1 VSVARASSVPQVALK
16 LPRGRALLL
25 LFAVMVGF
33 AIMLGRAF
41 FLQGMHDDFLQARG
55 EARFTRV
62 IEIPANRGV
71 ITDRDGEPLAI
82 STPVESV
89 GASRGDDVKM
99 TDAQAVALAK
109 LLETDVAGIRK
120 RLAEANRDFVFLK
133 RHLPPDQAARV
144 LQLRIPG
151 LVLQREYR
159 RYYPA
164 GEVAAHMVG
173 FNNVDDQGQE
183 GIELAYQE
191 WLAGKPGSRR
201 VLKDKRGQIIED
213 IESLRVPQQG
223 RDLALSIDRK
233 IQYLAYRELKAAV
246 AQHKA
251 KAGSAVVIDV
261 QTGEVLALANL
272 PAFNPNNR
280 GNLTGQQTR
289 NRAIIDLYE
298 PGSTMKAFTI
308 AAGLEAG
315 IVRPETM
322 INTAPGSMTIGPAT
336 IRDVNPLGTLNVI
349 QVLQKSSNVGSAKI
363 ALQMPPAQLWQAFSD
378 AGFGLPTKVGFP
390 GEGHGR
396 LRAPKTWRPIEQATM
411 SYGHGLSV
419 TLLQIARAYSIFATD
434 GEMRPTSIVRV
445 DTPPP
450 ATRVISVE
458 TARQV
463 REMLELATGPGGTAP
478 RAQVAGYR
486 VGGKTGTARKIENG
500 VYVSRYVASF
510 IGFAPAS
517 APRVIIAVMIDEPSN
532 GQYYGGQV
540 AAPVFSQIA
549 AGALRMLG
557 VAHDAPV
564 NNIVLPPPGAEVKEE
579 V

>member
-1 VSVARASSVPQVALK
+1 MSVARASSVPTVALK
-16 LPRGRALLL
+16 LPRWRARFMFASVMVA
-25 LFAVMVGF
+25 FAV
-33 AIMLGRAF
+33 MLGRAF
-41 FLQGMHDDFLQARG
+41 YLQGVHDDFLQARG

-62 IEIPANRGV
+62 IEVPASRGV
-71 ITDRDGEPLAI
+71 ITDRFGEPLAI
-82 STPVESV
+82 STPVESAGV
-89 GASRGDDVKM
+89 SRSILRM
-99 TDAQAVALAK
+99 TDAQASALAK
-109 LLETDVAGIRK
+109 LLDIDVASIRK
-120 RLAEANRDFVFLK
+120 RVSESSSDFVFLK
-133 RHLPPDQAARV
+133 RQLPPDQAARV
-144 LQLRIPG
+144 LQLKIPG
-151 LVLQREYR
+151 VLLEREYR

-164 GEVAAHMVG
+164 GEVAAHLVG
-173 FNNVDDQGQE
+173 FNNVDDNGQE

-201 VLKDKRGQIIED
+201 VMQDKRGQIIED
-213 IESLRVPQQG
+213 MESLRVPQQG
-223 RDLALSIDRK
+223 RDLALSIDQK

-261 QTGEVLALANL
+261 HTGEVLALVNL

-280 GNLTGQQTR
+280 GRLTGQQTR

-315 IVRPETM
+315 IVSPESIIQTG
-322 INTAPGSMTIGPAT
+322 PGSLTIGPNT
-336 IRDVNPLGTLNVI
+336 IRDVSPLGALTVT

-363 ALQMPPAQLWQAFSD
+363 ALQLPSATLWQSFSD

-445 DTPPP
+445 DSPPP
-450 ATRVISVE
+450 ATRVISAE
-458 TARQV
+458 TARRV

-486 VGGKTGTARKIENG
+486 VAGKTGTARKIENG

-517 APRVIIAVMIDEPSN
+517 APRVIVAVMIDEPSN
-532 GQYYGGQV
+532 GAYYGGAV
-540 AAPVFSQIA
+540 AAPIFSQIT
-549 AGALRMLG
+549 AGTLRMLG
-557 VAHDAPV
+557 VAHDAPF
-564 NNIVLPPPGAEVKEE
+564 NNIVLPPPGIEVKEE

>member
-1 VSVARASSVPQVALK
+1 MSVAHTSSVPAVALK
-16 LPRGRALLL
+16 LPRWRARLVLGFVMG
-25 LFAVMVGF
+25 LFAV
-33 AIMLGRAF
+33 MLGRAF

-89 GASRGDDVKM
+89 AATRDDVRM
-99 TDAQAVALAK
+99 TDAQAAALAK
-109 LLETDVAGIRK
+109 LLEIDAATLRRRIS
-120 RLAEANRDFVFLK
+120 ESPRDFVYLK
-133 RHLPPDQAARV
+133 RQMPPDQAARV
-144 LQLRIPG
+144 MQLKIPG
-151 LVLQREYR
+151 VQQQREYR

-164 GEVAAHMVG
+164 GEVAAHLVG
-173 FNNVDDQGQE
+173 FNSVDDVGQE

-201 VLKDKRGQIIED
+201 VMKDKRGRIIED

-233 IQYLAYRELKAAV
+233 IQYLAYRELSAAV
-246 AQHKA
+246 AQHRA

-280 GNLTGQQTR
+280 GKLTGQQTR

-315 IVRPETM
+315 IVRPESM
-322 INTAPGSMTIGPAT
+322 IQTAPGSLTIGPNT
-336 IRDVNPLGTLNVI
+336 IRDVNPLGTLSVI

-363 ALQMPPAQLWQAFSD
+363 ALQLPPARLWQSFTD
-378 AGFGLPTKVGFP
+378 AGFGVPTKVGFP

-396 LRAPKTWRPIEQATM
+396 MRAPNSWRPIEQATM

-434 GEMRPTSIVRV
+434 GEMRPISIVRV
-445 DTPPP
+445 DNPPP

-458 TARQV
+458 TARAV
-463 REMLELATGPGGTAP
+463 RHMLELATGPGGTAP

-510 IGFAPAS
+510 IGFAPVS
-517 APRVIIAVMIDEPSN
+517 APRVIVAVMIDEPSA
-532 GQYYGGQV
+532 GQYYGGAV
-540 AAPVFSQIA
+540 AAPVFSQIT

-564 NNIVLPPPGAEVKEE
+564 NNVVLPPPGAEVKEE

>member
-1 VSVARASSVPQVALK
+1 VSVARASSVPPVALR
-16 LPRGRALLL
+16 LPRWRARF
-25 LFAVMVGF
+25 LFGCTMAAF

-55 EARFTRV
+55 EARFMRV
-62 IEIPANRGV
+62 IEIAANRGV
-71 ITDRDGEPLAI
+71 ITDRDGEPLAV

-89 GASRGDDVKM
+89 QASRDEVRM
-99 TDAQAVALAK
+99 TDAQAVALARV
-109 LLETDVAGIRK
+109 LQMDVEALRK
-120 RLAEANRDFVFLK
+120 RLTEGSRDVVFLK
-133 RHLPPDQAARV
+133 RQLPPDQAARV

-151 LVLQREYR
+151 VLLQREYR

-164 GEVAAHMVG
+164 GEVASHLVG
-173 FNNVDDQGQE
+173 FNNVDDNGQE
-183 GIELAYQE
+183 GVELAYQE

-201 VLKDKRGQIIED
+201 VIKDKRGQIVED

-246 AQHKA
+246 EQHKA

-261 QTGEVLALANL
+261 QTGEVLALVNL

-280 GNLTGQQTR
+280 GKLTGQQTR

-315 IVRPETM
+315 IVRPESIIQTG
-322 INTAPGSMTIGPAT
+322 PGSLTIGPNT
-336 IRDVNPLGTLNVI
+336 IRDVNPLGALSVT
-349 QVLQKSSNVGSAKI
+349 QVLQKSSNVGSARI
-363 ALQMPPAQLWQAFSD
+363 ALQLPPATLWQSFSD
-378 AGFGLPTKVGFP
+378 AGFGLPTRVGFP

-396 LRAPKTWRPIEQATM
+396 LRAPNTWRPIEQATM

-434 GEMRPTSIVRV
+434 GEMRPISIVRV
-445 DTPPP
+445 DSPPP
-450 ATRVISVE
+450 AIRVISAE
-458 TARQV
+458 TARAV
-463 REMLELATGPGGTAP
+463 RHMLELATGPGGTAP

-500 VYVSRYVASF
+500 VYVQRHVASF
-510 IGFAPAS
+510 IGFAPVS
-517 APRVIIAVMIDEPSN
+517 APRVIVAVTIDEPSN
-532 GQYYGGQV
+532 GVYYGGAV
-540 AAPVFSQIA
+540 AAPVFSQIT

-564 NNIVLPPPGAEVKEE
+564 NNVVLPPPGAEVREE

>member
-1 VSVARASSVPQVALK
+1 MSVARASSVPPVALR
-16 LPRGRALLL
+16 LPRWRARF
-25 LFAVMVGF
+25 LFGCTMAAF

-55 EARFTRV
+55 EARFMRV
-62 IEIPANRGV
+62 IEIAANRGV
-71 ITDRDGEPLAI
+71 ITDRDGEPLAV

-89 GASRGDDVKM
+89 QASRDEVRM
-99 TDAQAVALAK
+99 TDAQAVALARV
-109 LLETDVAGIRK
+109 LQMDVEALRK
-120 RLAEANRDFVFLK
+120 RLTEGSRDVVFLK
-133 RHLPPDQAARV
+133 RQLPPDQAARV

-151 LVLQREYR
+151 VLLQREYR

-164 GEVAAHMVG
+164 GEVASHLVG
-173 FNNVDDQGQE
+173 FNNVDDNGQE
-183 GIELAYQE
+183 GVELAYQE

-201 VLKDKRGQIIED
+201 VIKDKRGQIVED
-213 IESLRVPQQG
+213 IENLRVPQQG

-246 AQHKA
+246 EQHKA

-261 QTGEVLALANL
+261 QTGEVLALVNL

-280 GNLTGQQTR
+280 GKLTGQQTR

-315 IVRPETM
+315 IVRPESIIQTG
-322 INTAPGSMTIGPAT
+322 PGSLTIGPNT
-336 IRDVNPLGTLNVI
+336 IRDVNPLGALSVT
-349 QVLQKSSNVGSAKI
+349 QVLQKSSNVGSARI
-363 ALQMPPAQLWQAFSD
+363 ALQLPPATLWQSFSD
-378 AGFGLPTKVGFP
+378 AGFGLPTRVGFP

-396 LRAPKTWRPIEQATM
+396 LRAPNTWRPIEQATM

-434 GEMRPTSIVRV
+434 GEMRPISIVRV
-445 DTPPP
+445 DSPPP
-450 ATRVISVE
+450 AIRVISAE
-458 TARQV
+458 TARAV
-463 REMLELATGPGGTAP
+463 RHMLELATGPGGTAP

-500 VYVSRYVASF
+500 VYVQRHVASF
-510 IGFAPAS
+510 IGFAPVS
-517 APRVIIAVMIDEPSN
+517 APRVIVAVTIDEPSN
-532 GQYYGGQV
+532 GVYYGGAV
-540 AAPVFSQIA
+540 AAPVFSQIT

-564 NNIVLPPPGAEVKEE
+564 NNVVLPPPGAEVREE

>member
-1 VSVARASSVPQVALK
+1 MSVARASSVPTVALK
-16 LPRGRALLL
+16 LPRWRARFMFASVMVA
-25 LFAVMVGF
+25 FAV
-33 AIMLGRAF
+33 MLGRAF
-41 FLQGMHDDFLQARG
+41 YLQGVHDDFLQARG

-62 IEIPANRGV
+62 IEVPASRGV
-71 ITDRDGEPLAI
+71 ITDRFGEPLAI
-82 STPVESV
+82 STPVESAGV
-89 GASRGDDVKM
+89 SRSILRM
-99 TDAQAVALAK
+99 TDAQASALAK
-109 LLETDVAGIRK
+109 LLDIDVASIRK
-120 RLAEANRDFVFLK
+120 RVSESSSDFVFLK
-133 RHLPPDQAARV
+133 RQLPPDQAARV
-144 LQLRIPG
+144 LQLKIPG
-151 LVLQREYR
+151 VLLEREYR

-164 GEVAAHMVG
+164 GEVAAHLVG
-173 FNNVDDQGQE
+173 FNNVDDNGQE

-201 VLKDKRGQIIED
+201 VMQDKRGQIIED
-213 IESLRVPQQG
+213 MESLRVPQQG
-223 RDLALSIDRK
+223 RDLALSIDQK

-261 QTGEVLALANL
+261 QTGEVLALVNL

-280 GNLTGQQTR
+280 GRLTGQQTR

-315 IVRPETM
+315 IVSPESIIQTG
-322 INTAPGSMTIGPAT
+322 PGSLTIGPNT
-336 IRDVNPLGTLNVI
+336 IRDVSPLGALTVT

-363 ALQMPPAQLWQAFSD
+363 ALQLPSATLWQSFSD

-445 DTPPP
+445 DSPPP
-450 ATRVISVE
+450 ATRVISAE
-458 TARQV
+458 TARRV

-486 VGGKTGTARKIENG
+486 VAGKTGTARKIENG

-517 APRVIIAVMIDEPSN
+517 APRVIVAVMIDEPSN
-532 GQYYGGQV
+532 GAYYGGAV
-540 AAPVFSQIA
+540 AAPIFSQIT
-549 AGALRMLG
+549 AGTLRMLG
-557 VAHDAPV
+557 VAHDAPF
-564 NNIVLPPPGAEVKEE
+564 NNIVLPPPGIEVKEE

>member
-1 VSVARASSVPQVALK
+1 
-16 LPRGRALLL
+16 
-25 LFAVMVGF
+25 M
-33 AIMLGRAF
+33 
-41 FLQGMHDDFLQARG
+41 
-55 EARFTRV
+55 RV
-62 IEIPANRGV
+62 IEIAANRGV
-71 ITDRDGEPLAI
+71 ITDRDGEPLAV

-89 GASRGDDVKM
+89 QASRDEVRM
-99 TDAQAVALAK
+99 TDAQAVALARV
-109 LLETDVAGIRK
+109 LQMDVEALRK
-120 RLAEANRDFVFLK
+120 RLTEGSRDVVFLK
-133 RHLPPDQAARV
+133 RQLPPDQAARV

-151 LVLQREYR
+151 VLLQREYR

-164 GEVAAHMVG
+164 GEVASHLVG
-173 FNNVDDQGQE
+173 FNNVDDNGQE
-183 GIELAYQE
+183 GVELAYQE

-201 VLKDKRGQIIED
+201 VIKDKRGQIVED

-246 AQHKA
+246 EQHKA

-261 QTGEVLALANL
+261 QTGEVLALVNL

-280 GNLTGQQTR
+280 GKLTGQQTR

-315 IVRPETM
+315 IVRPESIIQTG
-322 INTAPGSMTIGPAT
+322 PGSLTIGPNT
-336 IRDVNPLGTLNVI
+336 IRDVNPLGALSVT
-349 QVLQKSSNVGSAKI
+349 QVLQKSSNVGSARI
-363 ALQMPPAQLWQAFSD
+363 ALQLPPATLWQSFSD
-378 AGFGLPTKVGFP
+378 AGFGLPTRVGFP

-396 LRAPKTWRPIEQATM
+396 LRAPNTWRPIEQATM

-434 GEMRPTSIVRV
+434 GEMRPISIVRV
-445 DTPPP
+445 DSPPP
-450 ATRVISVE
+450 AIRVISAE
-458 TARQV
+458 TARAV
-463 REMLELATGPGGTAP
+463 RHMLELATGPGGTAP

-500 VYVSRYVASF
+500 VYVQRHVASF
-510 IGFAPAS
+510 IGFAPVS
-517 APRVIIAVMIDEPSN
+517 APRVIVAVTIDEPSN
-532 GQYYGGQV
+532 GVYYGGAV
-540 AAPVFSQIA
+540 AAPVFSQIT

-564 NNIVLPPPGAEVKEE
+564 NNVVLPPPGAEVREE

>member
-1 VSVARASSVPQVALK
+1 MSLARASSVPTVALK
-16 LPRGRALLL
+16 LPRWRARI
-25 LFAVMVGF
+25 LFAGVMAAF
-33 AIMLGRAF
+33 AVMLGRAF
-41 FLQGMHDDFLQARG
+41 YLQGVHDDFLQARG

-62 IEIPANRGV
+62 IEIPASRGV

-89 GASRGDDVKM
+89 WASREDVRM
-99 TDAQAVALAK
+99 TDAQAAALAK
-109 LLETDVAGIRK
+109 LLETDVTGIRK
-120 RLAEANRDFVFLK
+120 RLAESTRDFVFLK
-133 RHLPPDQAARV
+133 RQLPPDQAARV
-144 LQLRIPG
+144 LQLKIPG
-151 LVLQREYR
+151 VLLQREYR

-164 GEVAAHMVG
+164 GEVAAHLIG
-173 FNNVDDQGQE
+173 FNNVEDDGQE

-201 VLKDKRGQIIED
+201 VIKDKRGQIIED

-223 RDLALSIDRK
+223 RDLALSIDQK

-261 QTGEVLALANL
+261 QTGEVLALVNL

-280 GNLTGQQTR
+280 GKLTGQQTR

-315 IVRPETM
+315 IVSPESIIQTG
-322 INTAPGSMTIGPAT
+322 PGSLTIGPNT
-336 IRDVNPLGTLNVI
+336 IRDVNPLGALTVT

-363 ALQMPPAQLWQAFSD
+363 ALQLPSATLWQLFSD

-445 DTPPP
+445 DSPPP

-458 TARQV
+458 TARRV

-486 VGGKTGTARKIENG
+486 VAGKTGTARKIENG

-517 APRVIIAVMIDEPSN
+517 APRVIVAVMIDEPSN
-532 GQYYGGQV
+532 GAYYGGAV
-540 AAPVFSQIA
+540 AAPIFSQIT
-549 AGALRMLG
+549 AGTLRMLG

-564 NNIVLPPPGAEVKEE
+564 NNIVLPPPGVEVKEE

>member
-1 VSVARASSVPQVALK
+1 MSLARASSVPQVALK
-16 LPRGRALLL
+16 LPRGRAGLMLGGL
-25 LFAVMVGF
+25 MLGF

-89 GASRGDDVKM
+89 GASSDGVKM
-99 TDAQAVALAK
+99 TDAQAAALAK
-109 LLETDVAGIRK
+109 LLETDVAVIRK
-120 RLAEANRDFVFLK
+120 RLAESSRDFVFLK

-144 LQLRIPG
+144 LQLKIPG
-151 LVLQREYR
+151 VLLQREYR

-201 VLKDKRGQIIED
+201 VIKDKRGQIIED

-363 ALQMPPAQLWQAFSD
+363 ALQLPPAQLWQAFSD

-396 LRAPKTWRPIEQATM
+396 LRAPNTWRPIEQATM

-434 GEMRPTSIVRV
+434 GEMRPISIVRV

>member
-1 VSVARASSVPQVALK
+1 MSVARASSVPTVALK
-16 LPRGRALLL
+16 LPRWRARFMFAGVMVA
-25 LFAVMVGF
+25 FAV
-33 AIMLGRAF
+33 MLGRAF
-41 FLQGMHDDFLQARG
+41 YLQGVHDDFLQARG

-62 IEIPANRGV
+62 IEVPASRGV
-71 ITDRDGEPLAI
+71 ITDRFGEPLAI
-82 STPVESV
+82 STPVESAGV
-89 GASRGDDVKM
+89 SRSILRM
-99 TDAQAVALAK
+99 TDAQASALAK
-109 LLETDVAGIRK
+109 LLDIDVASIRK
-120 RLAEANRDFVFLK
+120 RVSESGSDFVFLK
-133 RHLPPDQAARV
+133 RQLPPDQAARV
-144 LQLRIPG
+144 LQLKIPG
-151 LVLQREYR
+151 VLLEREYR

-164 GEVAAHMVG
+164 GEVAAHLVG
-173 FNNVDDQGQE
+173 FNNVDDNGQE

-201 VLKDKRGQIIED
+201 VMQDKRGQIIED
-213 IESLRVPQQG
+213 MESLRVPQQG
-223 RDLALSIDRK
+223 RDLALSIDQK

-261 QTGEVLALANL
+261 QTGEVLALVNL

-280 GNLTGQQTR
+280 GRLTGQQTR

-315 IVRPETM
+315 IVSPESIIQTG
-322 INTAPGSMTIGPAT
+322 PGSLTIGPNT
-336 IRDVNPLGTLNVI
+336 IRDVSPLGALTVT

-363 ALQMPPAQLWQAFSD
+363 ALQLPSATLWQSFSD

-445 DTPPP
+445 DSPPP
-450 ATRVISVE
+450 ATRVISAE
-458 TARQV
+458 TARRV

-486 VGGKTGTARKIENG
+486 VAGKTGTARKIENG

-517 APRVIIAVMIDEPSN
+517 APRVIVAVMIDEPSN
-532 GQYYGGQV
+532 GAYYGGAV
-540 AAPVFSQIA
+540 AAPIFSQIT
-549 AGALRMLG
+549 AGTLRMLG
-557 VAHDAPV
+557 VAHDAPF
-564 NNIVLPPPGAEVKEE
+564 NNIVLPPPGIEVKEE

>member
-1 VSVARASSVPQVALK
+1 
-16 LPRGRALLL
+16 
-25 LFAVMVGF
+25 
-33 AIMLGRAF
+33 
-41 FLQGMHDDFLQARG
+41 MHNDFLQARG

-89 GASRGDDVKM
+89 WASRDDVRM
-99 TDAQAVALAK
+99 TDTQAAALARV
-109 LLETDVAGIRK
+109 LETDVASLRK
-120 RLAEANRDFVFLK
+120 RLAEGSREFVFLK
-133 RHLPPDQAARV
+133 RQLPPDQAARV
-144 LQLRIPG
+144 LQLNIPG
-151 LVLQREYR
+151 VLLQREYR

-173 FNNVDDQGQE
+173 FNNVDDNGQE

-201 VLKDKRGQIIED
+201 VIKDKRGQIIED

-233 IQYLAYRELKAAV
+233 IQYLAYRELRNAV
-246 AQHKA
+246 IAHKA

-261 QTGEVLALANL
+261 ATGEVLALVNL

-280 GNLTGQQTR
+280 GKLSGQQTR

-315 IVRPETM
+315 IVRPETV
-322 INTAPGSMTIGPAT
+322 IQTAPGSMTIGPNT
-336 IRDVNPLGTLNVI
+336 IRDVHPLGALTVTQI
-349 QVLQKSSNVGSAKI
+349 LQKSSNIGSAKI
-363 ALQMPPAQLWQAFSD
+363 ALQLPSATLWQSFSD
-378 AGFGLPTKVGFP
+378 AGFGTPTQVGFP

-396 LRAPKTWRPIEQATM
+396 LRPPKTWRPIEQATM
-411 SYGHGLSV
+411 AYGHGLSV

-434 GEMRPTSIVRV
+434 GEMRPLSIVRV

-450 ATRVISVE
+450 ANRIISAE
-458 TARQV
+458 TARAV
-463 REMLELATGPGGTAP
+463 RHMLELATQPGGTAP

-510 IGFAPAS
+510 IGFAPVS
-517 APRVIIAVMIDEPSN
+517 APRVIVAVMIDEPSA
-532 GQYYGGQV
+532 GQFYGGQV
-540 AAPVFSQIA
+540 AAPVFSQIT

-564 NNIVLPPPGAEVKEE
+564 NNIVLPSPDAELREE

>member
-1 VSVARASSVPQVALK
+1 
-16 LPRGRALLL
+16 
-25 LFAVMVGF
+25 
-33 AIMLGRAF
+33 
-41 FLQGMHDDFLQARG
+41 
-55 EARFTRV
+55 
-62 IEIPANRGV
+62 
-71 ITDRDGEPLAI
+71 
-82 STPVESV
+82 
-89 GASRGDDVKM
+89 
-99 TDAQAVALAK
+99 
-109 LLETDVAGIRK
+109 
-120 RLAEANRDFVFLK
+120 
-133 RHLPPDQAARV
+133 LPPDQAARV
-144 LQLRIPG
+144 LQLKIPG

>member
-1 VSVARASSVPQVALK
+1 MSLARASSVPTVALK
-16 LPRGRALLL
+16 LPRWRARI
-25 LFAVMVGF
+25 LFAGVMAAF
-33 AIMLGRAF
+33 ALMLGRAF
-41 FLQGMHDDFLQARG
+41 YLQGVHDDFLQARG

-62 IEIPANRGV
+62 IEIPASRGV
-71 ITDRDGEPLAI
+71 ITDRFGEPLAI

-89 GASRGDDVKM
+89 GASRSIVRM
-99 TDAQAVALAK
+99 TDAQASALAK
-109 LLETDVAGIRK
+109 LLDIDVAVIRK
-120 RLAEANRDFVFLK
+120 RLSESTSDFVFLK
-133 RHLPPDQAARV
+133 RQLPPDQAARV
-144 LQLRIPG
+144 LQLKIPG
-151 LVLQREYR
+151 VLLEREYR

-164 GEVAAHMVG
+164 GEVAAHLVG
-173 FNNVDDQGQE
+173 FNNVDDDGQE

-201 VLKDKRGQIIED
+201 VIQDKRRQIIED

-223 RDLALSIDRK
+223 RDLALSIDQK

-280 GNLTGQQTR
+280 GKLTGQQTR

-315 IVRPETM
+315 IVSPESIIQTS
-322 INTAPGSMTIGPAT
+322 PGSLTIGPNT
-336 IRDVNPLGTLNVI
+336 IRDVTPLGALTVT

-363 ALQMPPAQLWQAFSD
+363 ALQLPSARLWQSFSD

-396 LRAPKTWRPIEQATM
+396 LRAPNTWRPIEQATM

-450 ATRVISVE
+450 ATRVISAE
-458 TARQV
+458 TARRV

-486 VGGKTGTARKIENG
+486 VAGKTGTARKIENG

-517 APRVIIAVMIDEPSN
+517 APRVIVAVMIDEPSN
-532 GQYYGGQV
+532 GAYYGGAV
-540 AAPVFSQIA
+540 AAPVFSQIT
-549 AGALRMLG
+549 AGTLRMLG

-564 NNIVLPPPGAEVKEE
+564 NNIVLPPPGVELKEE

>member
-1 VSVARASSVPQVALK
+1 VSVARASSVPPVALR
-16 LPRGRALLL
+16 LPRWRARF
-25 LFAVMVGF
+25 LFGCTMAAF

-55 EARFTRV
+55 EARFMRV
-62 IEIPANRGV
+62 IEIAANRGV
-71 ITDRDGEPLAI
+71 ITDRDGEPLAV

-89 GASRGDDVKM
+89 QASRDEVRM
-99 TDAQAVALAK
+99 TDAQAVALARV
-109 LLETDVAGIRK
+109 LQMDVEALRK
-120 RLAEANRDFVFLK
+120 RLTEGSRDVVFLK
-133 RHLPPDQAARV
+133 RQLPPDQAARV

-151 LVLQREYR
+151 VLLQREYR
-159 RYYPA
+159 RYDPA
-164 GEVAAHMVG
+164 GEVASHLVG
-173 FNNVDDQGQE
+173 FNNVDDNGQE
-183 GIELAYQE
+183 GVELAYQE

-201 VLKDKRGQIIED
+201 VIKDKRGQIVED

-246 AQHKA
+246 EQHKA

-261 QTGEVLALANL
+261 QTGEVLALVNL

-280 GNLTGQQTR
+280 GKLTGQQTR

-315 IVRPETM
+315 IVRPESIIQTG
-322 INTAPGSMTIGPAT
+322 PGSLTIGPNT
-336 IRDVNPLGTLNVI
+336 IRDVNPLGALSVT
-349 QVLQKSSNVGSAKI
+349 QVLQKSSNVGSARI
-363 ALQMPPAQLWQAFSD
+363 ALQLPPATLWQSFSD
-378 AGFGLPTKVGFP
+378 AGFGLPTRVGFP

-396 LRAPKTWRPIEQATM
+396 LRAPNTWRPIEQATM

-434 GEMRPTSIVRV
+434 GEMRPISIVRV
-445 DTPPP
+445 DSPPP
-450 ATRVISVE
+450 AIRVISAE
-458 TARQV
+458 TARAV
-463 REMLELATGPGGTAP
+463 RHMLELATGPGGTAP

-500 VYVSRYVASF
+500 VYVQRHVASF
-510 IGFAPAS
+510 IGFAPVS
-517 APRVIIAVMIDEPSN
+517 APRVIVAVTIDEPSN
-532 GQYYGGQV
+532 GVYYGGAV
-540 AAPVFSQIA
+540 AAPVFSQIT

-564 NNIVLPPPGAEVKEE
+564 NNVVLPPPGAEVREE

>member
-1 VSVARASSVPQVALK
+1 MSVARASSVPTVALK
-16 LPRGRALLL
+16 LPRWRARFV
-25 LFAVMVGF
+25 FAWVMVAF
-33 AIMLGRAF
+33 AMMLGRAF
-41 FLQGMHDDFLQARG
+41 YLQGVHDDFLQARG

-62 IEIPANRGV
+62 IEVPASRGV
-71 ITDRDGEPLAI
+71 ITDRFGEPLAI
-82 STPVESV
+82 STPVESAGV
-89 GASRGDDVKM
+89 SRSILRM
-99 TDAQAVALAK
+99 TDAQASALAK
-109 LLETDVAGIRK
+109 LLDIDVASIRK
-120 RLAEANRDFVFLK
+120 RVSESSSDFVFLK
-133 RHLPPDQAARV
+133 RQLPPDQAARV
-144 LQLRIPG
+144 LQLKIPG
-151 LVLQREYR
+151 VLLEREYR

-164 GEVAAHMVG
+164 GEVAAHLVG
-173 FNNVDDQGQE
+173 FNNVDDNGQE

-201 VLKDKRGQIIED
+201 VMQDKRGQIIED
-213 IESLRVPQQG
+213 MESLRVPQQG
-223 RDLALSIDRK
+223 RDLALSIDQK

-261 QTGEVLALANL
+261 HTGEVLALVNL

-280 GNLTGQQTR
+280 GRLTGQQTR

-315 IVRPETM
+315 IVSPESIIQTG
-322 INTAPGSMTIGPAT
+322 PGSLTIGPNT
-336 IRDVNPLGTLNVI
+336 IRDVNPLGALTVT

-363 ALQMPPAQLWQAFSD
+363 ALQLPSATLWQSFSD

-445 DTPPP
+445 DSPPP
-450 ATRVISVE
+450 ATRVISAE
-458 TARQV
+458 TARRV

-486 VGGKTGTARKIENG
+486 VAGKTGTARKIENG

-517 APRVIIAVMIDEPSN
+517 APRVIVAVMIDEPSN
-532 GQYYGGQV
+532 GAYYGGAV
-540 AAPVFSQIA
+540 AAPIFSQIT
-549 AGALRMLG
+549 AGTLRMLG
-557 VAHDAPV
+557 VAHDAPF
-564 NNIVLPPPGAEVKEE
+564 NNIVLPPPGIEVKEE

>member
-1 VSVARASSVPQVALK
+1 MSVARASSVPPVALR
-16 LPRGRALLL
+16 LPRWRARF
-25 LFAVMVGF
+25 LFGCTMAAF

-55 EARFTRV
+55 EARFMRV
-62 IEIPANRGV
+62 IEIAANRGV
-71 ITDRDGEPLAI
+71 ITDRDGEPLAV

-89 GASRGDDVKM
+89 QASRDEVRM

-109 LLETDVAGIRK
+109 VLQMDVEALRK
-120 RLAEANRDFVFLK
+120 RLTEGSRDVVFLK
-133 RHLPPDQAARV
+133 RQLPPDQAARV

-151 LVLQREYR
+151 VLLQREYR

-164 GEVAAHMVG
+164 GEVASHLVG
-173 FNNVDDQGQE
+173 FNNVDDNGQE
-183 GIELAYQE
+183 GVELAYQE

-201 VLKDKRGQIIED
+201 VIKDKRGQIVED

-246 AQHKA
+246 EQHKA

-261 QTGEVLALANL
+261 QTGEVLALVNL

-280 GNLTGQQTR
+280 GKLTGQQTR

-315 IVRPETM
+315 IVRPESIIQTG
-322 INTAPGSMTIGPAT
+322 PGSLTIGPNT
-336 IRDVNPLGTLNVI
+336 IRDVNPLGALSVT
-349 QVLQKSSNVGSAKI
+349 QVLQKSSNVGSARI
-363 ALQMPPAQLWQAFSD
+363 ALQLPPATLWQSFSD
-378 AGFGLPTKVGFP
+378 AGFGLPTRVGFP

-396 LRAPKTWRPIEQATM
+396 LRAPNTWRPIEQATM

-434 GEMRPTSIVRV
+434 GEMRPISIVRV
-445 DTPPP
+445 DSPPP
-450 ATRVISVE
+450 AIRVISAE
-458 TARQV
+458 TARAV
-463 REMLELATGPGGTAP
+463 RHMLELATGPGGTAP

-500 VYVSRYVASF
+500 VYVQRHVASF
-510 IGFAPAS
+510 IGFAPVS
-517 APRVIIAVMIDEPSN
+517 APRVIVAVTIDEPSN
-532 GQYYGGQV
+532 GVYYGGAV
-540 AAPVFSQIA
+540 AAPVFSQIT

-564 NNIVLPPPGAEVKEE
+564 NNVVLPPPGAEVREE

>member
-1 VSVARASSVPQVALK
+1 MSVARASSVPPVALR
-16 LPRGRALLL
+16 LPRWRARF
-25 LFAVMVGF
+25 LFGCTMGAF

-55 EARFTRV
+55 EARFMRV
-62 IEIPANRGV
+62 IEIAANRGV
-71 ITDRDGEPLAI
+71 ITDRDGEPLAV

-89 GASRGDDVKM
+89 QASRDEVRM
-99 TDAQAVALAK
+99 TDAQAVALARV
-109 LLETDVAGIRK
+109 LQMDVEALRK
-120 RLAEANRDFVFLK
+120 RLTEGSREFVFLK
-133 RHLPPDQAARV
+133 RQLPPDQAARV

-151 LVLQREYR
+151 VLLQREYR

-164 GEVAAHMVG
+164 GEVAAHLVG
-173 FNNVDDQGQE
+173 FNNVDDNGQE
-183 GIELAYQE
+183 GVELAYQE

-201 VLKDKRGQIIED
+201 VIKDKRGQIVED
-213 IESLRVPQQG
+213 IENLRVPQQG

-246 AQHKA
+246 EQHKA
-251 KAGSAVVIDV
+251 KAGSAVVLDV
-261 QTGEVLALANL
+261 QTGEVLALVNL

-280 GNLTGQQTR
+280 GKLTGQQTR

-315 IVRPETM
+315 IVRPESIIQTG
-322 INTAPGSMTIGPAT
+322 PGSLTIGPNT
-336 IRDVNPLGTLNVI
+336 IRDVNPLGALSVT
-349 QVLQKSSNVGSAKI
+349 QVLQKSSNVGSARI
-363 ALQMPPAQLWQAFSD
+363 ALQLPPATLWQSFSD
-378 AGFGLPTKVGFP
+378 AGFGLPTRVGFP

-396 LRAPKTWRPIEQATM
+396 LRAPNTWRPIEQATM

-434 GEMRPTSIVRV
+434 GEMRPISIVRV
-445 DTPPP
+445 DSPPP
-450 ATRVISVE
+450 AIRVISVE
-458 TARQV
+458 TARAV
-463 REMLELATGPGGTAP
+463 RHMLELATGPGGTAP

-500 VYVSRYVASF
+500 VYVQRHVASF
-510 IGFAPAS
+510 IGFAPVS
-517 APRVIIAVMIDEPSN
+517 APRVIVAVTIDEPSN
-532 GQYYGGQV
+532 GVYYGGAV
-540 AAPVFSQIA
+540 AAPVFSQIT

-564 NNIVLPPPGAEVKEE
+564 NNVVLPPPGAEVREE

>member
-1 VSVARASSVPQVALK
+1 MSLSRASSVPPVALK
-16 LPRGRALLL
+16 LPRWRAQLLL
-25 LFAVMVGF
+25 AGVMGAFAV
-33 AIMLGRAF
+33 MLGRAF
-41 FLQGMHDDFLQARG
+41 YLQGVHDDFLQARG

-89 GASRGDDVKM
+89 WASRDDVQM
-99 TDAQAVALAK
+99 TDAQASALAK
-109 LLETDVAGIRK
+109 LLEIDVGFLRK
-120 RLAEANRDFVFLK
+120 RLSESTRDFVFLK
-133 RHLPPDQAARV
+133 RQLPPEQAARV
-144 LQLRIPG
+144 LQLKIPG
-151 LVLQREYR
+151 VLLQREYR

-164 GEVAAHMVG
+164 GEVAAHLVG
-173 FNNVDDQGQE
+173 FNNVDDEGQE
-183 GIELAYQE
+183 GVELAYQE

-201 VLKDKRGQIIED
+201 VIKDKRGQIIED

-223 RDLALSIDRK
+223 RDLALSIDQK

-261 QTGEVLALANL
+261 QTGEVLAIANL

-280 GNLTGQQTR
+280 GKLTGQQTR

-315 IVRPETM
+315 IVRPDS
-322 INTAPGSMTIGPAT
+322 IIQTAPGSLTIGPAT
-336 IRDVNPLGTLNVI
+336 IRDVNPLGALSVT

-363 ALQMPPAQLWQAFSD
+363 ALQLPSATLWQSFSD
-378 AGFGLPTKVGFP
+378 AGFGLPTKAGFP

-396 LRAPKTWRPIEQATM
+396 LRAPNTWRPIEQATM

-419 TLLQIARAYSIFATD
+419 TLLQMARAYAIFASD
-434 GEMRPTSIVRV
+434 GEMRPISIVRL
-445 DTPPP
+445 DTAPP
-450 ATRVISVE
+450 ATRVISAE
-458 TARQV
+458 TARAV
-463 REMLELATGPGGTAP
+463 RHMLELATGPGGTAP

-510 IGFAPAS
+510 IGFAPVS
-517 APRVIIAVMIDEPSN
+517 APRVIVAVMIDEPSN
-532 GQYYGGQV
+532 GAFYGGAV
-540 AAPVFSQIA
+540 AAPVFSQIT

>member
-1 VSVARASSVPQVALK
+1 VSVARTSSVPTVALK
-16 LPRGRALLL
+16 LPRWRARLVLGFVMG
-25 LFAVMVGF
+25 LFAV
-33 AIMLGRAF
+33 MLGRAF

-89 GASRGDDVKM
+89 AVTRDDLRM
-99 TDAQAVALAK
+99 TDAQATALAR
-109 LLETDVAGIRK
+109 LLETDVATLRRRIS
-120 RLAEANRDFVFLK
+120 ESPRDFVFLK
-133 RHLPPDQAARV
+133 RQMPPEQAARV
-144 LQLRIPG
+144 MQLKIPG
-151 LVLQREYR
+151 LQQQREYR

-164 GEVAAHMVG
+164 GEVAAHLVG
-173 FNNVDDQGQE
+173 FNSVDDVGQE

-201 VLKDKRGQIIED
+201 VMKDKRGQIIED

-233 IQYLAYRELKAAV
+233 IQYLAYRELSAAV
-246 AQHKA
+246 AQHRA

-280 GNLTGQQTR
+280 GKLTGQQTR

-315 IVRPETM
+315 IVRPESV
-322 INTAPGSMTIGPAT
+322 IQTAPGSLTIGPNT
-336 IRDVNPLGTLNVI
+336 IRDVNPLGTLSVI

-363 ALQMPPAQLWQAFSD
+363 ALQLPPARLWQSFTD
-378 AGFGLPTKVGFP
+378 AGFGVPTKVGFP

-396 LRAPKTWRPIEQATM
+396 MRAPNSWRPIEQATM

-434 GEMRPTSIVRV
+434 GEMRPISIVRV
-445 DTPPP
+445 DNAPP

-458 TARQV
+458 TARAV
-463 REMLELATGPGGTAP
+463 RHMLELATGPGGTAP

-510 IGFAPAS
+510 IGFAPVS
-517 APRVIIAVMIDEPSN
+517 APRVIVAVMIDEPSA
-532 GQYYGGQV
+532 GQYYGGAV
-540 AAPVFSQIA
+540 AAPVFSQIT

-564 NNIVLPPPGAEVKEE
+564 NNVVLPPPGAEVKEE

>member
-1 VSVARASSVPQVALK
+1 MSVARASSVPQVALK

>member
-1 VSVARASSVPQVALK
+1 MSVARTSSVPTVALK
-16 LPRGRALLL
+16 LPRWRARLVLGFVMG
-25 LFAVMVGF
+25 LFAV
-33 AIMLGRAF
+33 MLGRAF

-89 GASRGDDVKM
+89 AVTRDDLRM
-99 TDAQAVALAK
+99 TDAQATALAR
-109 LLETDVAGIRK
+109 LLETDVATLRRRIS
-120 RLAEANRDFVFLK
+120 ESPRDFVFLK
-133 RHLPPDQAARV
+133 RQMPPEQAARV
-144 LQLRIPG
+144 MQLKIPG
-151 LVLQREYR
+151 LQQQREYR

-164 GEVAAHMVG
+164 GEVAAHLVG
-173 FNNVDDQGQE
+173 FNSVDDVGQE

-201 VLKDKRGQIIED
+201 VMKDKRGQIIED

-233 IQYLAYRELKAAV
+233 IQYLAYRELSAAV
-246 AQHKA
+246 AQHRA

-280 GNLTGQQTR
+280 GKLTGQQTR

-315 IVRPETM
+315 IVRPESV
-322 INTAPGSMTIGPAT
+322 IQTAPGSLTIGPNT
-336 IRDVNPLGTLNVI
+336 IRDVNPLGTLSVI

-363 ALQMPPAQLWQAFSD
+363 ALQLPPARLWQSFTD
-378 AGFGLPTKVGFP
+378 AGFGVPTKVGFP

-396 LRAPKTWRPIEQATM
+396 MRAPNSWRPIEQATM

-434 GEMRPTSIVRV
+434 GEMRPISIVRV
-445 DTPPP
+445 DNAPP

-458 TARQV
+458 TARAV
-463 REMLELATGPGGTAP
+463 RHMLELATGPGGTAP

-510 IGFAPAS
+510 IGFAPVS
-517 APRVIIAVMIDEPSN
+517 APRVIVAVMIDEPSA
-532 GQYYGGQV
+532 GQYYGGAV
-540 AAPVFSQIA
+540 AAPVFSQIT

-564 NNIVLPPPGAEVKEE
+564 NNVVLPPPGAEVKEE

>member
-1 VSVARASSVPQVALK
+1 MSLARASSVPAVALK
-16 LPRGRALLL
+16 LPRWRAQI
-25 LFAVMVGF
+25 LFAGVMAAF
-33 AIMLGRAF
+33 AVMLGRAF
-41 FLQGMHDDFLQARG
+41 YLQGVHDDFLQARG

-71 ITDRDGEPLAI
+71 ITDRAGQPLAI

-89 GASRGDDVKM
+89 WASRDDVQM
-99 TDAQAVALAK
+99 TDAQASALAK
-109 LLETDVAGIRK
+109 LLETDVTGIRK
-120 RLAEANRDFVFLK
+120 RLAESTRDFVFLK
-133 RHLPPDQAARV
+133 RQLPPEQAARV
-144 LQLRIPG
+144 LQLKIPG
-151 LVLQREYR
+151 VLLQREYR
-159 RYYPA
+159 RYYPS
-164 GEVAAHMVG
+164 GEVAAHLVG
-173 FNNVDDQGQE
+173 FNNVDDDGQE

-201 VLKDKRGQIIED
+201 VIKDKRGQIIED

-223 RDLALSIDRK
+223 RDLALSIDQK

-280 GNLTGQQTR
+280 GKLTGQQTR

-315 IVRPETM
+315 IVRPESIIQTG
-322 INTAPGSMTIGPAT
+322 PGSLTIGPNT
-336 IRDVNPLGTLNVI
+336 IRDVNPLGALTVT

-363 ALQMPPAQLWQAFSD
+363 ALQLPSATLWQAFSD

-396 LRAPKTWRPIEQATM
+396 MRAPNTWRPIEQATM

-434 GEMRPTSIVRV
+434 GEMRPVSIVRV
-445 DTPPP
+445 DSPPP
-450 ATRVISVE
+450 ATRVISAE
-458 TARQV
+458 TARRV

-486 VGGKTGTARKIENG
+486 VAGKTGTARKIENG
-500 VYVSRYVASF
+500 VYVPRYVASF

-517 APRVIIAVMIDEPSN
+517 APRVIVAVMIDEPSN
-532 GQYYGGQV
+532 GAYYGGAV
-540 AAPVFSQIA
+540 AAPVFSQIT
-549 AGALRMLG
+549 AGTLRMLG

>member
-1 VSVARASSVPQVALK
+1 MSVARASSVPPVAVK
-16 LPRGRALLL
+16 LPKWRAQLML
-25 LFAVMVGF
+25 AGVMLAF

-41 FLQGMHDDFLQARG
+41 YLQGMNDDFLQARG

-89 GASRGDDVKM
+89 WASRDDVKM
-99 TDAQAVALAK
+99 TDAQAVQLAK
-109 LLETDVAGIRK
+109 LLETDVGGIRK
-120 RLAEANRDFVFLK
+120 RLAESTRDFVFLK
-133 RHLPPDQAARV
+133 RQLPPDQAARV
-144 LQLRIPG
+144 LQLKIPG
-151 LVLQREYR
+151 VLLQREYR

-164 GEVAAHMVG
+164 GEVAAHLVG
-173 FNNVDDQGQE
+173 FNNVDDDGQE

-201 VLKDKRGQIIED
+201 VIKDKRGQIVED

-280 GNLTGQQTR
+280 GKLTGQQTR

-315 IVRPETM
+315 IVRPESIIQTG
-322 INTAPGSMTIGPAT
+322 PGSLTIGPNT
-336 IRDVNPLGTLNVI
+336 IRDVNPLGALTVT
-349 QVLQKSSNVGSAKI
+349 QVLQKSSNVGSARI
-363 ALQMPPAQLWQAFSD
+363 ALQLPPATLWQSFSD

-396 LRAPKTWRPIEQATM
+396 LRAPNTWRPIEQATM

-434 GEMRPTSIVRV
+434 GEMRPISIVRV
-445 DTPPP
+445 ENPPP
-450 ATRVISVE
+450 ATRVISAE
-458 TARQV
+458 TARSV
-463 REMLELATGPGGTAP
+463 RHMLELATGPGGTAP

-500 VYVSRYVASF
+500 VYVQRYVASF

-517 APRVIIAVMIDEPSN
+517 APRVIVAVMIDEPSN
-532 GQYYGGQV
+532 GAYYGGAV
-540 AAPVFSQIA
+540 AAPVFSQIT

-564 NNIVLPPPGAEVKEE
+564 NNVVLPPPGVEVKEE

>member
-1 VSVARASSVPQVALK
+1 MSVARASSVPPVALR
-16 LPRGRALLL
+16 LPRWRARF
-25 LFAVMVGF
+25 LFGCTMAAF

-55 EARFTRV
+55 EARFMRV
-62 IEIPANRGV
+62 IEIAANRGV
-71 ITDRDGEPLAI
+71 ITDRDGEPLAV

-89 GASRGDDVKM
+89 QASRDEVRM
-99 TDAQAVALAK
+99 TDAQAVALARV
-109 LLETDVAGIRK
+109 LQMDVEALRK
-120 RLAEANRDFVFLK
+120 RLTEGSRDVVFLK
-133 RHLPPDQAARV
+133 RQLPPDQAARV

-151 LVLQREYR
+151 VLLQREYR

-164 GEVAAHMVG
+164 GEVASHLVG
-173 FNNVDDQGQE
+173 FNNVDDNGQE
-183 GIELAYQE
+183 GVELAYQE

-201 VLKDKRGQIIED
+201 VIKDKRGQIVED

-246 AQHKA
+246 EQHKA

-261 QTGEVLALANL
+261 QTGEVLALVNL

-280 GNLTGQQTR
+280 GKLTGQQTR

-315 IVRPETM
+315 IVRPESIIQTG
-322 INTAPGSMTIGPAT
+322 PGSLTIGPNT
-336 IRDVNPLGTLNVI
+336 IRDVNPLGALSVT
-349 QVLQKSSNVGSAKI
+349 QVLQKSSNVGSARI
-363 ALQMPPAQLWQAFSD
+363 ALQLPPATLWQSFSD
-378 AGFGLPTKVGFP
+378 AGFGLPTRVGFP

-396 LRAPKTWRPIEQATM
+396 LRAPNTWRPIEQATM

-434 GEMRPTSIVRV
+434 GEMRPISIVRV
-445 DTPPP
+445 DSPPP
-450 ATRVISVE
+450 AIRVISAE
-458 TARQV
+458 TARAV
-463 REMLELATGPGGTAP
+463 RHMLELATGPGGTAP

-500 VYVSRYVASF
+500 VYVQRHVASF
-510 IGFAPAS
+510 IGFAPVS
-517 APRVIIAVMIDEPSN
+517 APRVIVAVTIDEPSN
-532 GQYYGGQV
+532 GVYYGGAV
-540 AAPVFSQIA
+540 AAPVFSQIT

-564 NNIVLPPPGAEVKEE
+564 NNVVLPPPGAEVREE

>member
-1 VSVARASSVPQVALK
+1 
-16 LPRGRALLL
+16 LPRWRARF
-25 LFAVMVGF
+25 LFGCTMAAF

-55 EARFTRV
+55 EARFMRV
-62 IEIPANRGV
+62 IEIAANRGV
-71 ITDRDGEPLAI
+71 ITDRDGEPLAV

-89 GASRGDDVKM
+89 QASRDEVRM
-99 TDAQAVALAK
+99 TDAQAVALARV
-109 LLETDVAGIRK
+109 LQMDVEALRK
-120 RLAEANRDFVFLK
+120 RLTEGSRDVVFLK
-133 RHLPPDQAARV
+133 RQLPPDQAARV

-151 LVLQREYR
+151 VLLQREYR

-164 GEVAAHMVG
+164 GEVASHLVG
-173 FNNVDDQGQE
+173 FNNVDDNGQE
-183 GIELAYQE
+183 GVELAYQE

-201 VLKDKRGQIIED
+201 VIKDKRGQIVED

-246 AQHKA
+246 EQHKA
-251 KAGSAVVIDV
+251 KAGSAVVLDV
-261 QTGEVLALANL
+261 QTGEVLALVNL

-280 GNLTGQQTR
+280 GKLTGQQTR

-315 IVRPETM
+315 IVRPESIIQTG
-322 INTAPGSMTIGPAT
+322 PGSLTIGPNT
-336 IRDVNPLGTLNVI
+336 IRDVNPLGALSVT
-349 QVLQKSSNVGSAKI
+349 QVLQKSSNVGSARI
-363 ALQMPPAQLWQAFSD
+363 ALQLPPATLWQSFSD
-378 AGFGLPTKVGFP
+378 AGFGLPTRVGFP

-396 LRAPKTWRPIEQATM
+396 LRAPNTWRPIEQATM

-434 GEMRPTSIVRV
+434 GEMRPISIVRV
-445 DTPPP
+445 DSPPP
-450 ATRVISVE
+450 AIRVISAE
-458 TARQV
+458 TARAV
-463 REMLELATGPGGTAP
+463 RHMLELATGPGGTAP

-500 VYVSRYVASF
+500 VYVQRHVASF
-510 IGFAPAS
+510 IGFAPVS
-517 APRVIIAVMIDEPSN
+517 APRVIVAVTIDEPSN
-532 GQYYGGQV
+532 GVYYGGAV
-540 AAPVFSQIA
+540 AAPVFSQIT

-564 NNIVLPPPGAEVKEE
+564 NNVVLPPPGAEVREE

>member
-1 VSVARASSVPQVALK
+1 MSVARASSVPQVALK

-336 IRDVNPLGTLNVI
+336 IRDVSPLGTLNVI

>member
-1 VSVARASSVPQVALK
+1 MSLARASSVPTVALK
-16 LPRGRALLL
+16 LPRWRARI
-25 LFAVMVGF
+25 LFAGVMAAF
-33 AIMLGRAF
+33 ALMLGRAF
-41 FLQGMHDDFLQARG
+41 YLQGVHDDFLQARG

-62 IEIPANRGV
+62 IEIPASRGV
-71 ITDRDGEPLAI
+71 ITDRFGEPLAI

-89 GASRGDDVKM
+89 GASRSIVRM
-99 TDAQAVALAK
+99 TDAQASALAK
-109 LLETDVAGIRK
+109 LLDIDVAVIRK
-120 RLAEANRDFVFLK
+120 RLSESTSDFVFLK
-133 RHLPPDQAARV
+133 RQLPPDQAARV
-144 LQLRIPG
+144 LQLKIPG
-151 LVLQREYR
+151 VLLEREYR

-164 GEVAAHMVG
+164 GEVAAHLVG
-173 FNNVDDQGQE
+173 FNNVDDDGQE

-201 VLKDKRGQIIED
+201 VIQDKRRQIIED

-223 RDLALSIDRK
+223 RDLALSIDQK

-280 GNLTGQQTR
+280 GKLTGQQTR

-315 IVRPETM
+315 IVSPESIIQTS
-322 INTAPGSMTIGPAT
+322 PGSLTIGPNT
-336 IRDVNPLGTLNVI
+336 IRDVNPLGALTVT

-363 ALQMPPAQLWQAFSD
+363 ALQLPSARLWQSFSD

-396 LRAPKTWRPIEQATM
+396 LRAPNTWRPIEQATM

-450 ATRVISVE
+450 ATRVISAE
-458 TARQV
+458 TARRV

-486 VGGKTGTARKIENG
+486 VAGKTGTARKIENG

-517 APRVIIAVMIDEPSN
+517 APRVIVAVMIDEPSN
-532 GQYYGGQV
+532 GAYYGGAV
-540 AAPVFSQIA
+540 AAPVFSQIT
-549 AGALRMLG
+549 AGTLRMLG

-564 NNIVLPPPGAEVKEE
+564 NNIVLPPPGVELKEE

>member
-1 VSVARASSVPQVALK
+1 MSVARASSVPPAPVK
-16 LPRGRALLL
+16 LPKGRAQLMLGC
-25 LFAVMVGF
+25 VMVAF

-41 FLQGMHDDFLQARG
+41 YLQGMNDDFLQARG

-62 IEIPANRGV
+62 IEIPANRGM
-71 ITDRDGEPLAI
+71 ITDRDGEPLAV

-89 GASRGDDVKM
+89 EASRDYMKKM
-99 TDAQAVALAK
+99 TDAQEAQLAK
-109 LLETDVAGIRK
+109 VLEIDAGSIRK
-120 RLAEANRDFVFLK
+120 RLSESTREFVFLK
-133 RHLPPDQAARV
+133 RQLPPDQAARV
-144 LQLRIPG
+144 RQLKIPG
-151 LVLQREYR
+151 VRLQREYR

-164 GEVAAHMVG
+164 GEVAAHLVG
-173 FNNVDDQGQE
+173 FNNVDDHGQE

-201 VLKDKRGQIIED
+201 VIQDKRGQIVED
-213 IESLRVPQQG
+213 IESLRVPRQG

-246 AQHKA
+246 VQHKA

-261 QTGEVLALANL
+261 HTGEVLALANL

-280 GNLTGQQTR
+280 GKLTGQQTR

-315 IVRPETM
+315 IVRPET
-322 INTAPGSMTIGPAT
+322 IIQTGPGSLTIGPST
-336 IRDVNPLGTLNVI
+336 IRDVNPLGALTVT
-349 QVLQKSSNVGSAKI
+349 QVLQKSSNVGSARI
-363 ALQMPPAQLWQAFSD
+363 ALQLPSATLWQSFSD
-378 AGFGLPTKVGFP
+378 AGFGLPTQVGFP

-396 LRAPKTWRPIEQATM
+396 LRAPNTWRPIEQATM

-434 GEMRPTSIVRV
+434 GEMRPVSIVRV
-445 DTPPP
+445 ENAPP
-450 ATRVISVE
+450 ATRVISAE
-458 TARQV
+458 TARSV
-463 REMLELATGPGGTAP
+463 RHMLELATGPGGTAP

-500 VYVSRYVASF
+500 VYVQRYVASF

-517 APRVIIAVMIDEPSN
+517 APRVIVAVMIDEPSN
-532 GQYYGGQV
+532 GVFYGGAV
-540 AAPVFSQIA
+540 AAPVFSQIT

-564 NNIVLPPPGAEVKEE
+564 NNVVLPPPGVEVKEE

>member
-1 VSVARASSVPQVALK
+1 
-16 LPRGRALLL
+16 
-25 LFAVMVGF
+25 
-33 AIMLGRAF
+33 
-41 FLQGMHDDFLQARG
+41 
-55 EARFTRV
+55 
-62 IEIPANRGV
+62 
-71 ITDRDGEPLAI
+71 
-82 STPVESV
+82 VESV
-89 GASRGDDVKM
+89 RASRDDVKM
-99 TDAQAVALAK
+99 TDAQVAQLAK
-109 LLETDVAGIRK
+109 ILEIDAGSIRK
-120 RLAEANRDFVFLK
+120 RLAEGTRDFVFLK
-133 RHLPPDQAARV
+133 RQLPPDQAARV
-144 LQLRIPG
+144 LQLKIPG
-151 LVLQREYR
+151 VLLQREYR

-164 GEVAAHMVG
+164 GEVAAHLVG
-173 FNNVDDQGQE
+173 FNNVDDDGQE

-201 VLKDKRGQIIED
+201 VIKDKRGQIVED
-213 IESLRVPQQG
+213 IESLRVPRQG

-246 AQHKA
+246 VQHKA

-261 QTGEVLALANL
+261 HTGEVLALANL

-280 GNLTGQQTR
+280 GKLTGQQTR

-315 IVRPETM
+315 IVRPET
-322 INTAPGSMTIGPAT
+322 IIQTGPGSLTIGPST
-336 IRDVNPLGTLNVI
+336 IRDVNPLGALTVT
-349 QVLQKSSNVGSAKI
+349 QVLQKSSNVGSARI
-363 ALQMPPAQLWQAFSD
+363 ALQLPSATLWQSFSD
-378 AGFGLPTKVGFP
+378 AGFGLPTQVGFP

-396 LRAPKTWRPIEQATM
+396 LRAPNTWRPIEQATM

-434 GEMRPTSIVRV
+434 GEMRPVSIVRV
-445 DTPPP
+445 ENAPP
-450 ATRVISVE
+450 ATRVISAE
-458 TARQV
+458 TARSV
-463 REMLELATGPGGTAP
+463 RHMLELATGPGGTAP

-500 VYVSRYVASF
+500 VYVQRYVASF

-517 APRVIIAVMIDEPSN
+517 APRVIVAVMIDEPSN
-532 GQYYGGQV
+532 GVFYGGAV
-540 AAPVFSQIA
+540 AAPVFSQIT

-564 NNIVLPPPGAEVKEE
+564 NNVVLPPPGVEVKEE

>member
-1 VSVARASSVPQVALK
+1 VSVARASSVPPVALR
-16 LPRGRALLL
+16 LPRWRARF
-25 LFAVMVGF
+25 LFGCTMAAF

-55 EARFTRV
+55 EARFMRV
-62 IEIPANRGV
+62 IEIAANRGV
-71 ITDRDGEPLAI
+71 ITDRDGEPLAV

-89 GASRGDDVKM
+89 QASRDEVRM
-99 TDAQAVALAK
+99 TDAQAVALARV
-109 LLETDVAGIRK
+109 LQMDVEALRK
-120 RLAEANRDFVFLK
+120 RLTEGSRDVVFLK
-133 RHLPPDQAARV
+133 RQLPPDQAARV

-151 LVLQREYR
+151 VLLQREYR

-164 GEVAAHMVG
+164 GEVASHLVG
-173 FNNVDDQGQE
+173 FNNVDDNGQE
-183 GIELAYQE
+183 GVELAYQE

-201 VLKDKRGQIIED
+201 VIKDKRGQIVED

-246 AQHKA
+246 EQHKA

-261 QTGEVLALANL
+261 QTGEVLALVNL

-280 GNLTGQQTR
+280 GKLTGQQTR

-315 IVRPETM
+315 IVRPESIIQTG
-322 INTAPGSMTIGPAT
+322 PGSLTIGPNT
-336 IRDVNPLGTLNVI
+336 IRDVNPLGALSVT
-349 QVLQKSSNVGSAKI
+349 QVLQKSSNVGSARI
-363 ALQMPPAQLWQAFSD
+363 ALQLPPATLWQSFSD
-378 AGFGLPTKVGFP
+378 AGFGLPTRVGFP

-396 LRAPKTWRPIEQATM
+396 LRAPNTWRPIEQATM

-434 GEMRPTSIVRV
+434 GEMRPISIVRV
-445 DTPPP
+445 DSPPP
-450 ATRVISVE
+450 AIRVISAE
-458 TARQV
+458 TARAV
-463 REMLELATGPGGTAP
+463 RHMLELATGPGGTAP

-500 VYVSRYVASF
+500 VYVQRYVASF
-510 IGFAPAS
+510 IGFAPVS
-517 APRVIIAVMIDEPSN
+517 APRVIVAVTIDEPSN
-532 GQYYGGQV
+532 GVYYGGAV
-540 AAPVFSQIA
+540 AAPVFSQIT

-564 NNIVLPPPGAEVKEE
+564 NNVVLPPPGAEVREE